1 MMMMIMMIDYGID
14 VDNINDNIYDD
25 DDVDNNVMK
34 TM

>member
-1 MMMMIMMIDYGID
+1 MMIMMIDYGID

-34 TM
+34 TI

>member
-1 MMMMIMMIDYGID
+1 MMIMMIDYGID